1 MVLLSVHA
9 WVLATFG
16 CFDSGENPVE
26 VVCVCVCFFWCFCG
40 GYRWIDKFKS
50 YTWKK
55 VIDKQLKRCRS
66 RFLQLFIQSG
76 KETGWSSAHL
86 VLTWIFF

>member
-26 VVCVCVCFFWCFCG
+26 VVCVFFL
-40 GYRWIDKFKS
+40 
-50 YTWKK
+50 
-55 VIDKQLKRCRS
+55 V
-66 RFLQLFIQSG
+66 FLWGL
-76 KETGWSSAHL
+76 
-86 VLTWIFF
+86 